1 LPTGFLYKIRL
12 LSTWGDFD
20 YIGLNG
26 IEFYDHKGE
35 PLLTKNSRDYKIA
48 AEPSSVN
55 KIHIFLL
62 LMFLGELFA
71 KS

>member
-1 LPTGFLYKIRL
+1 L

-35 PLLTKNSRDYKIA
+35 PLLAKKSRDYKIA
-48 AEPSSVN
+48 AEPSSV
-55 KIHIFLL
+55 
-62 LMFLGELFA
+62 
-71 KS
+71 